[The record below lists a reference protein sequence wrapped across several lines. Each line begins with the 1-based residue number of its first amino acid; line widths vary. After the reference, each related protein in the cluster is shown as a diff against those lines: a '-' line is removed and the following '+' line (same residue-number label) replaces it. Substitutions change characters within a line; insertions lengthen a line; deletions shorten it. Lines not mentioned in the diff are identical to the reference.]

1 MDNKPHTPDCHLKKQ
16 TYNISHYMFNKNV
29 QKCTGNVL
37 GWYCFVSE
45 SEDSERCVYVRV
57 SESICKTKV
66 LFVCECLSCW
76 DLISENDCWNHP
88 TVCGSSC
95 WQVQYVCI
103 LPWSKISSFVSY
115 LTNQTRER
123 ERVNCYSRYEWT
135 WAVQFTIVGEN
146 STNPTLHFKMHR
158 HILQTWP
165 GLLITA
171 FWVVFKIT
179 VTWWLVAEWIW
190 HD

>member
-1 MDNKPHTPDCHLKKQ
+1 MYKNAQEIFWDDIVLFLSLKTVKDVYTFESQ
-16 TYNISHYMFNKNV
+16 SQSAK
-29 QKCTGNVL
+29 QKCYL
-37 GWYCFVSE
+37 CVSVWAAE
-45 SEDSERCVYVRV
+45 
-57 SESICKTKV
+57 T
-66 LFVCECLSCW
+66 W
-76 DLISENDCWNHP
+76 LISENDCWNHP

-146 STNPTLHFKMHR
+146 SINPTLHFKMHR